1 MRAMERESEWTMNN
15 PSHQFMWAIAGLL
28 FLIAA
33 RTLRDP
39 KNPQNPKRMIPA
51 LVLAVAGMAC
61 FIRSIFH

>member
-1 MRAMERESEWTMNN
+1 MDS
-15 PSHQFMWAIAGLL
+15 SGHKLLWALVGLM

-39 KNPQNPKRMIPA
+39 KNPKNPNRMIPA
-51 LVLAVAGMAC
+51 LVLAFAGMVC